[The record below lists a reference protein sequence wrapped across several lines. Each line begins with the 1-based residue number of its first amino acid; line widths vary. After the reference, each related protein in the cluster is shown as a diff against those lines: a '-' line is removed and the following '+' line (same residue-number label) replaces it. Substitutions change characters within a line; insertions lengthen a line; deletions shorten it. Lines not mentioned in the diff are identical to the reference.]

1 MGEAELSVERRLEL
15 GRLMC
20 MRSRA
25 KAAPRSIPS
34 SDSATTSAAA
44 NCVDGE
50 NGGKMREAA
59 TWNTAGIKNMN
70 RHNHN
75 DNDDDNTACRNTRIA
90 CVTSPDTLLRRRYL
104 SRVESMHHKQAARGR
119 GELTQLMMTG
129 ISGVRTYLRMARD
142 THAHA
147 RGGGWG
153 VGPCVNEML
162 RCLAGVARAA
172 G

>member
-1 MGEAELSVERRLEL
+1 MNNATICHELMKGRSMGEAELSEERRLEL

-34 SDSATTSAAA
+34 SDSATTSVAA

-59 TWNTAGIKNMN
+59 TWNTAGVKNMN

-75 DNDDDNTACRNTRIA
+75 DNDDDNTPCRNTRIA
-90 CVTSPDTLLRRRYL
+90 CGT
-104 SRVESMHHKQAARGR
+104 
-119 GELTQLMMTG
+119 
-129 ISGVRTYLRMARD
+129 
-142 THAHA
+142 
-147 RGGGWG
+147 
-153 VGPCVNEML
+153 
-162 RCLAGVARAA
+162 
-172 G
+172 